1 MRKTITAFVPAVLLC
16 QLLWAQYTADTVFTH
31 VTVMPS
37 FGDCAAHESEPAA
50 LKQCSDKALVQFIS
64 RQLEYPE
71 SARENRVE
79 GTVYVNFIVD
89 ETGQVQS
96 PSLLMDIGSGC
107 GDAALAVVQAMPK
120 WEPGLQDGHPKKV
133 KLNLPVQFSL
143 RKAGSRFSEQFSI
156 TWGDI
161 VGDTVSVE
169 QLRRNLPYSVY
180 VRGPEGDSR
189 YIDELS
195 FAFGRGKKESS
206 AISRGGISEEL
217 VAIVEKSK
225 IGGRFTITASIQD
238 GGNFVNVS
246 RTFLV
251 LE

>member
-1 MRKTITAFVPAVLLC
+1 
-16 QLLWAQYTADTVFTH
+16 
-31 VTVMPS
+31 MPS